1 MRAGSKQQE
10 GGAMLL
16 KIVGGICSLAFVVIA
31 FYGAAALFL
40 IGMFGG
46 FKVPGN
52 DDDVDGRHS
61 LDGFGGSQ

>member
-1 MRAGSKQQE
+1 
-10 GGAMLL
+10 MLL
-16 KIVGGICSLAFVVIA
+16 KIVGGICSFAFVVIA
-31 FYGAAALFL
+31 FYGAVALFI